1 MTFLIYEI
9 KFTVGKSKEMVFTAG
24 KRREVWGKL
33 DFGGNSPKR
42 CIAKT
47 LPRYDCGSPSNDN
60 TKPDLNSEHS

>member
-1 MTFLIYEI
+1 MRLNSPSENQKRWSSLRGRGE
-9 KFTVGKSKEMVFTAG
+9 KFG
-24 KRREVWGKL
+24 GKL